1 MEEVPPSVLANDKVS
16 EQVVV
21 SRANPERKVYNAAAG
36 KIRVIN
42 QIPDDILNDKKLAL
56 AIELLPSNYSFEIH
70 KTVWKIRQAG
80 AKRIALQM
88 PEGLL
93 MFALTISDIIEEF
106 CQAETVIM
114 GDVTYGACCVDDR
127 TAIALGA
134 DFMIHYGHSCLIPVG
149 QTSGI
154 KMLYI
159 FVDIK
164 FDSQHFIE
172 TIKFNFDKETRM
184 SFVSTIQFVAS
195 LQNLVMHLKGE
206 GYVAS
211 TPKSSPLSPGEILGC
226 TSPSIDTDVIIY
238 LGDGRFHLESA
249 MIANPKCKAY
259 KYDPYSKEFTQEFYD
274 HNQMKANRQ
283 TAISTAAK
291 ASRFGLI
298 LGTLGRQGSPRV
310 LQEIKEKMLKSNK
323 EFVTVLMSEIFP
335 AKLALMP
342 SVDAWVQIACPRLS
356 IDWGLAFA
364 KPLLTP
370 YEINVTLKDVEWK
383 DTYPMDFYAYDSLG
397 AWTPNF
403 KPKCEKKQTSDRKLC
418 SLFIYNSDVSGNG

>member
-1 MEEVPPSVLANDKVS
+1 
-16 EQVVV
+16 
-21 SRANPERKVYNAAAG
+21 
-36 KIRVIN
+36 
-42 QIPDDILNDKKLAL
+42 
-56 AIELLPSNYSFEIH
+56 
-70 KTVWKIRQAG
+70 VWRIRQVG
-80 AKRIALQM
+80 AKRVALQM

-134 DFMIHYGHSCLIPVG
+134 DLMIHYGHSCLIPVD

-172 TIKFNFDKETRM
+172 TIKLNFDKETRL

-195 LQNLVMHLKGE
+195 LQSLVMLLKTE
-206 GYVAS
+206 GYIAS

-249 MIANPKCKAY
+249 MIANPDCRAY
-259 KYDPYSKEFTQEFYD
+259 KYDPYNKEFTQEFYEHD
-274 HNQMKANRQ
+274 QMKTNRKAAIN
-283 TAISTAAK
+283 TATK

-298 LGTLGRQGSPRV
+298 LGTLGRQVRIFSF
-310 LQEIKEKMLKSNK
+310 IFSKMF
-323 EFVTVLMSEIFP
+323 E
-335 AKLALMP
+335 
-342 SVDAWVQIACPRLS
+342 
-356 IDWGLAFA
+356 
-364 KPLLTP
+364 
-370 YEINVTLKDVEWK
+370 
-383 DTYPMDFYAYDSLG
+383 
-397 AWTPNF
+397 
-403 KPKCEKKQTSDRKLC
+403 
-418 SLFIYNSDVSGNG
+418 

>member
-1 MEEVPPSVLANDKVS
+1 MDELPPSVNANLDIC
-16 EQVVV
+16 EQAVV
-21 SRANPERKVYNAAAG
+21 SRANPERKVYSAMAG
-36 KIRVIN
+36 KTRVIN

-80 AKRIALQM
+80 AKRVALQM

-149 QTSGI
+149 QT
-154 KMLYI
+154 K
-159 FVDIK
+159 
-164 FDSQHFIE
+164 
-172 TIKFNFDKETRM
+172 TIKFNFDKETRI

-195 LQNLVMHLKGE
+195 LQNLVMQLKAE

-211 TPKSSPLSPGEILGC
+211 TPKSAPLSPGEILGC

-249 MIANPKCKAY
+249 MIANPKCRAY
-259 KYDPYSKEFTQEFYD
+259 KYDPYNKEFTQEFYD

-283 TAISTAAK
+283 AAISRAAK

-370 YEINVTLKDVEWK
+370 YEINVALKNVEWK
-383 DTYPMDFYAYDSLG
+383 DTYPMDFYAYESLG

-403 KPKCEKKQTSDRKLC
+403 KPKCEKKQTSDRKL
-418 SLFIYNSDVSGNG
+418 